1 MKNSNLP
8 NSNLVFC
15 EYEKN
20 YEGWSTKKNMIST
33 HSSLKSSDK
42 ELTQYRKPVCVGPS
56 GNT

>member
-8 NSNLVFC
+8 NSNLVF
-15 EYEKN
+15 YEH
-20 YEGWSTKKNMIST
+20 KKIYSDVENQQNMIST
-33 HSSLKSSDK
+33 YSSLKSSDK

>member
-8 NSNLVFC
+8 NSNMVFY
-15 EYEKN
+15 EHKKNYNYEKAP
-20 YEGWSTKKNMIST
+20 TNMISSY
-33 HSSLKSSDK
+33 SSLKSSDI

>member
-8 NSNLVFC
+8 NSNMVF
-15 EYEKN
+15 YEHKKN
-20 YEGWSTKKNMIST
+20 YSDVAHQQNMIST
-33 HSSLKSSDK
+33 YSSLKSSDK

>member
-8 NSNLVFC
+8 NSNLVF
-15 EYEKN
+15 YEH
-20 YEGWSTKKNMIST
+20 KKIYSDVEHLQNMIST
-33 HSSLKSSDK
+33 YSSLKSSDK